1 MVIFDASPLILL
13 AKAELLVRL
22 LDSFPGPVVIPQ
34 GVQTECCENK
44 ASFDAQ
50 LIARLIA
57 EKHIDVRK
65 LRVRK
70 AFEQLRKEFSLGVG
84 EAQAI
89 ALAQASNARLIVIED
104 RNGVNACKIL
114 KLPFTGALGI
124 LLRMREK
131 ELLSKE
137 EVLGKLEILR
147 KYGRYRTDIVD
158 DVRRRLEAT
167 K

>member
-1 MVIFDASPLILL
+1 MIVFDASPLILL
-13 AKAELLVRL
+13 AKAELLERFL
-22 LDSFPGPVVIPQ
+22 GSFPEPVVIPQ
-34 GVQTECCENK
+34 AVQAECCENK
-44 ASFDAQ
+44 VLFDAQ

-57 EKHIDVRK
+57 EKHIEVRK
-65 LRVRK
+65 LRDRK
-70 AFEQLRKEFSLGVG
+70 AFEQIRREFNLGIG

-89 ALAQASNARLIVIED
+89 ALAQASKARLIAIED

-131 ELLSKE
+131 ELIPE
-137 EVLGKLEILR
+137 EDLLRKLEILR
-147 KYGRYRTDIVD
+147 KYGRYSAEVLN

>member
-13 AKAELLVRL
+13 AKAELLVRF

-34 GVQTECCENK
+34 GVQAECCENK

-50 LIARLIA
+50 LIAGLIA
-57 EKHIDVRK
+57 EKHIEVRK
-65 LRVRK
+65 LRAHK

-147 KYGRYRTDIVD
+147 KYGRYRAGIVD

-167 K
+167 R

>member
-1 MVIFDASPLILL
+1 MIVFDASPLILL
-13 AKAELLVRL
+13 AKAELLERFL
-22 LDSFPGPVVIPQ
+22 SSFPEPVVIPQ
-34 GVQTECCENK
+34 AVQAECCGNK
-44 ASFDAQ
+44 ALFDAQ

-57 EKHIDVRK
+57 EKHIEVRK
-65 LRVRK
+65 LRGHE
-70 AFEQLRKEFSLGVG
+70 AFEQLRREFRLGVG

-89 ALAQASNARLIVIED
+89 ALAQASNARLIAIED

-131 ELLSKE
+131 ELISGE
-137 EVLGKLEILR
+137 EVLRKLEILR
-147 KYGRYRTDIVD
+147 KYGRYRAEIVD

>member
-1 MVIFDASPLILL
+1 MIIFDASPLILL
-13 AKAELLVRL
+13 AKAELLTRFL
-22 LDSFPGPVVIPQ
+22 GSSPEPVVIPQ
-34 GVQTECCENK
+34 TVQAECCESK

-50 LIARLIA
+50 LIARLIM
-57 EKHIDVRK
+57 EKHIEVRK
-65 LRVRK
+65 LKVHK
-70 AFEQLRKEFSLGVG
+70 GFEQLRREFSLGAG

-89 ALAQASNARLIVIED
+89 ALAQTSNARLIVIED

-147 KYGRYRTDIVD
+147 KYGRYRADIVN

-167 K
+167 R

>member
-1 MVIFDASPLILL
+1 MIIFDASPLILL
-13 AKAELLVRL
+13 AKAELLERFL
-22 LDSFPGPVVIPQ
+22 SSFPDPAVIPQ
-34 GVQTECCENK
+34 AVQTECCENK
-44 ASFDAQ
+44 ALFDAQ
-50 LIARLIA
+50 LIARLIE
-57 EKHIDVRK
+57 EKHIEVRK
-65 LRVRK
+65 LRGRK
-70 AFEQLRKEFSLGVG
+70 VFDQLRREFNLGIG

-89 ALAQASNARLIVIED
+89 ALAQATNARLIAIED

-131 ELLSKE
+131 ELIPEE
-137 EVLGKLEILR
+137 EVLRKFEILR
-147 KYGRYRTDIVD
+147 KYGRYRAEIVD

>member
-1 MVIFDASPLILL
+1 MIVFDASPLILL
-13 AKAELLVRL
+13 AKAELLERFL
-22 LDSFPGPVVIPQ
+22 GSFPEPVVIPQ
-34 GVQTECCENK
+34 AVQAECCENK
-44 ASFDAQ
+44 VLFDAQ

-57 EKHIDVRK
+57 EKHIEVRK
-65 LRVRK
+65 LRDRK
-70 AFEQLRKEFSLGVG
+70 AFEQIRRGFNLGIG

-89 ALAQASNARLIVIED
+89 ALAQASKARLIAIED

-131 ELLSKE
+131 ELIPE
-137 EVLGKLEILR
+137 EDLLRKLEILR
-147 KYGRYRTDIVD
+147 KYGRYSAEVLN